1 LRLAVLTGLY
11 VGVVVMAQVGANKI
25 VVKYAATVLVGVPL
39 VLVLRRYVR
48 PR

>member
-1 LRLAVLTGLY
+1 VFLFVAFGSLSFIKG
-11 VGVVVMAQVGANKI
+11 QI
-25 VVKYAATVLVGVPL
+25 VVKYAATLLVGVPL